1 MPFGIYLTQF
11 PQFISLVQ
19 RVKDSLAEIATSAH
33 PAFSDPIEWDGRT
46 HQLDLFVLV
55 PDYLFEIIAAHR
67 WTDGGTTWT
76 GFAGYPAHTGP
87 DPITGTKLG
96 CEPSGIRKSANPLHG
111 DTLHVHV
118 KQVQGN
124 HREGELYDY
133 ASTFGARV
141 ALCIWSSRRASVSAS
156 VVTSRKLS
164 FMIPGRNFPPRRPNR
179 RENVNE
185 SIRVREV
192 RAVFPDGTAEVMP
205 TAMALRRAQEL
216 GLDLVLVSPT
226 AVPPVAKAIDYGHY
240 QYEQKKK
247 QHDARKKQHVV
258 QVKELKFRPNT
269 DDHDYDFKKNHA
281 IRFLKEGNRVK
292 AVVQFRGREIA
303 HTDLGKKLL
312 VRFAED
318 LATFGAVEGMPRL
331 EGRNAHILISPVKT
345 AVKAEKPEKSERPEK
360 HDKPERTEKPADSA
374 PKN

>member
-1 MPFGIYLTQF
+1 
-11 PQFISLVQ
+11 
-19 RVKDSLAEIATSAH
+19 
-33 PAFSDPIEWDGRT
+33 
-46 HQLDLFVLV
+46 
-55 PDYLFEIIAAHR
+55 
-67 WTDGGTTWT
+67 
-76 GFAGYPAHTGP
+76 
-87 DPITGTKLG
+87 
-96 CEPSGIRKSANPLHG
+96 
-111 DTLHVHV
+111 
-118 KQVQGN
+118 
-124 HREGELYDY
+124 
-133 ASTFGARV
+133 
-141 ALCIWSSRRASVSAS
+141 
-156 VVTSRKLS
+156 
-164 FMIPGRNFPPRRPNR
+164 MIPGRHFPPRRQTR

-185 SIRVREV
+185 SIRVSPV

-205 TAMALRRAQEL
+205 TATALRRAQEL

-312 VRFAED
+312 SRFAED
-318 LATFGAVEGMPRL
+318 LAAFGSVEGVPRL
-331 EGRNAHILISPVKT
+331 EGRNAHILISPVK
-345 AVKAEKPEKSERPEK
+345 AVAKPEKSEKKEK
-360 HDKPERTEKPADSA
+360 PPAPERQA
-374 PKN
+374 